1 MAKCNSLRTHLRK
14 AEPMKPLDRV
24 RTVSRV
30 FRYILIGT
38 GSIIVIAV
46 GVALL
51 AAGQDGLSIG
61 NEQLASLLQSGTI
74 SRAIAAALL
83 APIGLIFILGVYWLQ
98 RLFGAYAAGR
108 FFTDESMTC
117 YLWLVWLKVASFAYQ
132 LVLPLIITW
141 LAMPASKADS
151 DVIID
156 VSSLV
161 ELMVLLLIVHIL
173 REAQRINDEN
183 ESFV

>member
-1 MAKCNSLRTHLRK
+1 
-14 AEPMKPLDRV
+14 MKPLDRI

-30 FRYILIGT
+30 FRYLLIGT
-38 GSIIVIAV
+38 GTVIVIAV
-46 GVALL
+46 SVALL
-51 AAGQDGLSIG
+51 AAGQEWLSIG
-61 NEQLASLLQSGTI
+61 DERLASLLQSGAI
-74 SRAIAAALL
+74 SGTAAAALL
-83 APIGLIFILGVYWLQ
+83 APIGLIFLLGIYWLQ

-108 FFTDESMTC
+108 FFTDESMAC

-132 LVLPLIITW
+132 LVLPLLLNW
-141 LAMPASKADS
+141 LATPASPVDT

-156 VSSLV
+156 ISTLV